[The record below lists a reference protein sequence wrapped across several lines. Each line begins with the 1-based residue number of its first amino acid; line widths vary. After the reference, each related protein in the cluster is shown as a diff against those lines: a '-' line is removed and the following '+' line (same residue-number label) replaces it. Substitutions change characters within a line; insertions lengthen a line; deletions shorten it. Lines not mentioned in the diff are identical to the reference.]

1 MGDMKTIEKVD
12 QIELLKNEIKNL
24 EKKCK
29 EYQEISMSWNDRYFE
44 LYNKE
49 YRNVDELKEYLESR
63 KLDLLEVISEQK
75 GDNNMLLAAYDG
87 AYEMVVEILDLI
99 NEKEN

>member
-1 MGDMKTIEKVD
+1 MKTIEEVVK
-12 QIELLKNEIKNL
+12 
-24 EKKCK
+24 
-29 EYQEISMSWNDRYFE
+29 
-44 LYNKE
+44 
-49 YRNVDELKEYLESR
+49 YLESR

-87 AYEMVVEILDLI
+87 AHGMIVEILDFI